1 MADCIFCKIVGGEI
15 PAFKIYE
22 DADFLAF
29 LDVNPRTKGHTLI
42 IPKHHASTLLEL
54 PDNHVRGIFLVV
66 KKVAGALTKTLG
78 AKAFTIG
85 SNNGELSGQAVSHLH
100 IHIIPRYETDK
111 HHAGFEAAFPV
122 DEEEKTKLNEIVLK
136 IGKVELV
143 AIENIPDKK
152 DEHKEGAHEDSK
164 KKKGGWKFL
173 HTDSDG

>member
-1 MADCIFCKIVGGEI
+1 MSDCVFCKIIGGEI

-22 DADFLAF
+22 DANFLAF
-29 LDVNPRTKGHTLI
+29 LDVNPRTKGHTLV

-100 IHIIPRYETDK
+100 IHIIPRFDSDK

-136 IGKVELV
+136 IGKIESV
-143 AIENIPDKK
+143 AIENLPEKK
-152 DEHKEGAHEDSK
+152 DASKEEPK
-164 KKKGGWKFL
+164 KKKKEWKFL
-173 HTDSDG
+173 HTDTDG

>member
-1 MADCIFCKIVGGEI
+1 MSDCIFCKIIGGEV

-22 DADFLAF
+22 DANFLAF
-29 LDVNPRTKGHTLI
+29 LDVNPRTKGHTLV

-85 SNNGELSGQAVSHLH
+85 SNNGELSGQVVSHLH
-100 IHIIPRYETDK
+100 LHIIPRYDSDK
-111 HHAGFEAAFPV
+111 HHAGFESAFPV
-122 DEEEKTKLNEIVLK
+122 DEEEKTRLNEIVIK
-136 IGKVELV
+136 IGKVESV

-152 DEHKEGAHEDSK
+152 DAPKEDDSK

>member
-22 DADFLAF
+22 DANFLAF
-29 LDVNPRTKGHTLI
+29 LDVNPRTKGHALV

-54 PDNHVRGIFLVV
+54 PDSHVRGIFVVV

-85 SNNGELSGQAVSHLH
+85 SNNGELSGQAVHHLH
-100 IHIIPRYETDK
+100 IHVIPRFETDK

-136 IGKVELV
+136 IGRIESV
-143 AIENIPDKK
+143 AIENIPEKK
-152 DEHKEGAHEDSK
+152 EEHKEEIGK
-164 KKKGGWKFL
+164 KKKGWKFL

>member
-1 MADCIFCKIVGGEI
+1 MADCIFCKIIGGEV

-22 DADFLAF
+22 DANFLAF
-29 LDVNPRTKGHTLI
+29 LDVNPRTKGHALI

-54 PDNHVRGIFLVV
+54 PDNYVRGIFLVV

-85 SNNGELSGQAVSHLH
+85 SNNGELSGQAVQHLH
-100 IHIIPRYETDK
+100 IHVIPRYEQDK

-122 DEEEKTKLNEIVLK
+122 DEEEKTRLNEIVSK
-136 IGKVELV
+136 IGRVESV
-143 AIENIPDKK
+143 TMESIPDKK
-152 DEHKEGAHEDSK
+152 EEPKGDAPK
-164 KKKGGWKFL
+164 KKSGWKFL